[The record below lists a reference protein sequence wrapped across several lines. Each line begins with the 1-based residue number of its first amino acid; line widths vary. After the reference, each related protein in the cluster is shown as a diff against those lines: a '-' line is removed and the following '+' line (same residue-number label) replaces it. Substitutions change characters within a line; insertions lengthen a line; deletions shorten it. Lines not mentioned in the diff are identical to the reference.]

1 MPLHELV
8 TRDLPNDTRAP
19 ELDDTNA
26 QFVLARDE
34 KWTKQSMKGRSNID
48 ESTIGKYLRYL
59 IDTGF
64 LKAPERGASTPR
76 ALPPSMLQPGQRE
89 VLRSLVG
96 RGALA

>member
-1 MPLHELV
+1 MPLHEFV

-26 QFVLARDE
+26 QSVLAKDSA
-34 KWTKQSMKGRSNID
+34 WTKQSMEGRSNID
-48 ESTIGKYLRYL
+48 EWTIGKYLRHL

-64 LKAPERGASTPR
+64 LKAPEGAASAPR
-76 ALPPSMLQPGQRE
+76 LLPPSLLQPVQRE
-89 VLRSLVG
+89 ALKSLAG